1 MELKEPVLK
10 ILNKQYEPLSL
21 IETEFKRY
29 NLAFKTDENGV
40 PILLFIGQ
48 KKEDGKIF
56 GERYARRLKY
66 DEQGIKIKDHWE
78 HKGKAT

>member
-29 NLAFKTDENGV
+29 SLAFKTDENGV
-40 PILLFIGQ
+40 PILLFIGE
-48 KKEDGKIF
+48 KKENGKIF

-66 DEQGIKIKDHWE
+66 DGQGIKIKDHWE